1 MENKEKIEDSIILDV
16 KNRKF
21 DITNKIEKIILMI
34 EKNLQ
39 KIGIKMKII
48 LK

>member
-16 KNRKF
+16 KIRKF
-21 DITNKIEKIILMI
+21 NKTNKIEKIILMI
-34 EKNLQ
+34 EKNLE
-39 KIGIKMKII
+39 KIDIKMKII